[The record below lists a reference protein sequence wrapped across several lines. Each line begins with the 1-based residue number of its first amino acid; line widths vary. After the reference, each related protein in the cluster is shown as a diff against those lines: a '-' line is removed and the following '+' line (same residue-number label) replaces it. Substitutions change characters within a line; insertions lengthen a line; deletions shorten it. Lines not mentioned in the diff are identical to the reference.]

1 MSLPESETDPEEFY
15 DFMGDQLVNDG
26 GITFIGGRR
35 ESLAHQLKNK
45 PKQDSQKFKEAKKQ
59 HQKASP
65 IYLKEEATDAY

>member
-15 DFMGDQLVNDG
+15 DFMEDQLVNDG

-45 PKQDSQKFKEAKKQ
+45 PKQDSLKFKEANK
-59 HQKASP
+59 
-65 IYLKEEATDAY
+65 